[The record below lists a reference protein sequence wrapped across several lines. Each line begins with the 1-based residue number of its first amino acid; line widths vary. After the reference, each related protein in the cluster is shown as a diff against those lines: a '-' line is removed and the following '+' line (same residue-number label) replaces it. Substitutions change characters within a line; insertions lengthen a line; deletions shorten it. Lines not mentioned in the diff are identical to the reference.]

1 VPWFVETRSTALKF
15 KNMTAFIIGLSTTA
29 AVITFTEIF
38 RKIDLKFY
46 ASLTLAV
53 IPFIYIG
60 FSIHPQSLIL
70 TIPAALFFL
79 LFAYWGYK
87 KNYLFTVTGLALHGL
102 WDVFFPYVSTVA
114 PHGYDVF
121 CITIDILL
129 ALYFY
134 LKLKPIKNSP
144 KASDEEKATIVV

>member
-1 VPWFVETRSTALKF
+1 
-15 KNMTAFIIGLSTTA
+15 MTPLIIGLCTTVA
-29 AVITFTEIF
+29 IIAFAEIF
-38 RKIDLKFY
+38 RKIDLKLF
-46 ASLTLAV
+46 ASLSLAV

-60 FSIHPQSLIL
+60 FSIDLPGLIL
-70 TIPAALFFL
+70 TVPAASIFL

-87 KNYLFTVTGLALHGL
+87 RNYLLTVIGLALHGL
-102 WDVFFPYVSTVA
+102 WDIVFPHVSTVA

-134 LKLKPIKNSP
+134 LKLKPAK
-144 KASDEEKATIVV
+144 T